1 MLEIPS
7 AICVNCKCAMKP
19 VKNDFTVEMMV
30 DGKPYYKISADKW
43 GCPVCFATIV
53 IGFAGKP
60 FAEHGQ
66 PEGYDKTPAD
76 LQATF
81 R

>member
-1 MLEIPS
+1 MPEIPY
-7 AICVNCKCAMKP
+7 AICVNCQRAMKP
-19 VKNDFTVEMMV
+19 IKNGFIVEMLA
-30 DGKPYYKISADKW
+30 DGKPYYKIEADQW
-43 GCPVCFATIV
+43 GCPVCFTTIV

-66 PEGYDKTPAD
+66 PEDYDKTPAD